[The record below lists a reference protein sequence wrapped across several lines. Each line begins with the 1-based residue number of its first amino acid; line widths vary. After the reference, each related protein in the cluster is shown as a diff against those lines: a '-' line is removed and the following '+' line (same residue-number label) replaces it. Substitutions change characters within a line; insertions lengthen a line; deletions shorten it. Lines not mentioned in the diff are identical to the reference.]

1 MVFSKNTDYICQYPS
16 GIQMES
22 FGPIAPFPGDGHH
35 ARGSDTVV

>member
-22 FGPIAPFPGDGHH
+22 GPIAPFPGDGHH